1 MPRRPNRIVVR
12 EAAQALEN
20 FKYEIANEL
29 GIDYSGDLGA
39 LPSRQNGYVGGI
51 MVKRMIEAAER
62 QMAGKGATSPTQL

>member
-39 LPSRQNGYVGGI
+39 LPPARTA
-51 MVKRMIEAAER
+51 MLAE
-62 QMAGKGATSPTQL
+62 SW